1 MTWKEFQEQTRQI
14 TDAAAEKLG
23 NATDLAVLRLQ
34 LRTEKMRL
42 RSAYEDFGEI
52 AYLSFTS
59 EDEDGAEA
67 LAEYIKAITLMREQI
82 ANLEKQI
89 RDKKMRNLSE

>member
-1 MTWKEFQEQTRQI
+1 MTWKEFQEQTRQL
-14 TDAAAEKLG
+14 TDVAAEKLG
-23 NATDLAVLRLQ
+23 SATDLAVLKLQ
-34 LRTEKMRL
+34 LRTEKARL

-82 ANLEKQI
+82 SRMEQEI
-89 RDKKMRNLSE
+89 RDWKK